1 MGTVTKRK
9 YKLKEPYVG
18 VLKVLCVIL
27 GIILVIFLFYRY
39 QINTIK
45 KLGYS
50 EKASN
55 YILFHFKKDY
65 VLQVGE
71 NKTLNAAFES
81 SDYNEKYIDRY
92 KKIKYQKQEHLIKNI
107 NAFIK
112 KKYSN
117 SDISLILSRGSD
129 KDVSDFSKR
138 DRVRYIEEF
147 LVFDFAKLKN
157 YDRYVEYSDLN
168 GDEDEDVV
176 IYVNM
181 DLDKEAYTDAV
192 EEKNYG
198 IDMVVNKHRFLN
210 KKFDPDLVKVS
221 TKYASE
227 AGMLLR
233 KEAMDAYIEMSKA
246 CEKDGLSI
254 VINSAYRSYDDQ
266 IDTQEYYR
274 KWYGD
279 SYVEKYVAK
288 PGYSEHQTGLA
299 IDVGSKKYNTFA
311 SSKEYKWMLD
321 NSYKYGYII
330 RYEKKYEHMTL
341 FRAEPW
347 HYRYV
352 GKKIAK
358 EIHDKDITLEEY
370 YVRYLDK

>member
-1 MGTVTKRK
+1 
-9 YKLKEPYVG
+9 
-18 VLKVLCVIL
+18 
-27 GIILVIFLFYRY
+27 LFYRY

-129 KDVSDFSKR
+129 KDVSEFSKR

-266 IDTQEYYR
+266 IDTQEFYR

-279 SYVEKYVAK
+279 SYVEKYVAA
-288 PGYSEHQTGLA
+288 PGFSEHQTGLA
-299 IDVGSKKYNTFA
+299 IDVASKSNKTFA
-311 SSKEYKWMLD
+311 ASKEYKWMLE

-352 GKKIAK
+352 GKRLAK

-370 YVRYLDK
+370 AVRYLEK

>member
-1 MGTVTKRK
+1 MFSTFEFSYSYISELLT
-9 YKLKEPYVG
+9 LH
-18 VLKVLCVIL
+18 
-27 GIILVIFLFYRY
+27 Y
-39 QINTIK
+39 Q
-45 KLGYS
+45 
-50 EKASN
+50 
-55 YILFHFKKDY
+55 
-65 VLQVGE
+65 
-71 NKTLNAAFES
+71 
-81 SDYNEKYIDRY
+81 
-92 KKIKYQKQEHLIKNI
+92 
-107 NAFIK
+107 
-112 KKYSN
+112 KKYSDN
-117 SDISLILSRGSD
+117 DISLILSHGND
-129 KDVSDFSKR
+129 KDITEFSKK
-138 DRVRYIEEF
+138 DKVRYIEEF
-147 LVFDFAKLKN
+147 FVYDFAKIKN
-157 YDRYVEYSDLN
+157 YDRYVNYSDLN
-168 GDEDEDVV
+168 GDDSEDVV

-233 KEAMDAYIEMSKA
+233 KDALDSYIEMSNA

-254 VINSAYRSYDDQ
+254 IINSAYRSYDDQ
-266 IDTQEYYR
+266 VDIQEYYR

-288 PGYSEHQTGLA
+288 PGFSEHQTGLA
-299 IDVGSKKYNTFA
+299 IDIGSRSTNVFA
-311 SSKEYKWMLD
+311 NSKEYKWMLD

-358 EIHDKDITLEEY
+358 EIHDKNITLEEY
-370 YVRYLDK
+370 AVRYLDK

>member
-9 YKLKEPYVG
+9 YKLKEPYLGILKIVG
-18 VLKVLCVIL
+18 VIL
-27 GIILVIFLFYRY
+27 LILLVIFLFYRY
-39 QINTIK
+39 QINSIK

-81 SDYNEKYIDRY
+81 SDYKEEYLERY
-92 KKIKYQKQEHLIKNI
+92 KKITYQNHKNLIKNI
-107 NAFIK
+107 NTLIK
-112 KKYSN
+112 KKYSDG
-117 SDISLILSRGSD
+117 DINLILSHGSD
-129 KDVSDFSKR
+129 SDVTEFSKR
-138 DRVRYIEEF
+138 DRVRYIDEF
-147 LVFDFAKLKN
+147 LSYDFAKISN
-157 YDRYVEYSDLN
+157 YDRYVNYSDLE

-181 DLDKEAYTDAV
+181 DLDKEPYTDAI

-198 IDMVVNKHRFLN
+198 IDMVVNKHRFLS
-210 KKFDPDLVKVS
+210 KKFNPDLVKVS

-227 AGMLLR
+227 AGMKLR
-233 KEAMDAYIEMSKA
+233 SEAYEAFIKMSKA
-246 CEKDGLSI
+246 CEKDGLGI

-266 IDTQEYYR
+266 VDTQEYYR

-288 PGYSEHQTGLA
+288 PGFSEHQTGLA
-299 IDVGSKKYNTFA
+299 IDVGSRSTNVFA
-311 SSKEYKWMLD
+311 NSKEYQWMLD

-352 GKKIAK
+352 GVNIAKKIH
-358 EIHDKDITLEEY
+358 EEGITLEEY

>member
-9 YKLKEPYVG
+9 YKLKEPYLGILKIVG
-18 VLKVLCVIL
+18 VIL
-27 GIILVIFLFYRY
+27 LILLAIFLFYRY
-39 QINTIK
+39 QINSIK
-45 KLGYS
+45 KIGYS

-81 SDYNEKYIDRY
+81 SDYKEEYLERY
-92 KKIKYQKQEHLIKNI
+92 KKITYQNHKNLIKNI
-107 NAFIK
+107 NTLIK
-112 KKYSN
+112 KKYSDG
-117 SDISLILSRGSD
+117 DINLILSHGSD
-129 KDVSDFSKR
+129 SDVTEFGKR
-138 DRVRYIEEF
+138 DRVRYIDEF
-147 LVFDFAKLKN
+147 LSYDFAKISN
-157 YDRYVEYSDLN
+157 YDRYVNYSDLE

-181 DLDKEAYTDAV
+181 DLDKEPYTDAI

-198 IDMVVNKHRFLN
+198 IDMVVNKHRFLS
-210 KKFDPDLVKVS
+210 KKFNPDLVKVS

-227 AGMLLR
+227 AGMKLR
-233 KEAMDAYIEMSKA
+233 SEAYEAFIKMSKA
-246 CEKDGLSI
+246 CEKDGLGI

-266 IDTQEYYR
+266 VDTQEYYR

-288 PGYSEHQTGLA
+288 PGFSEHQTGLA
-299 IDVGSKKYNTFA
+299 IDVGSRSTNVFA
-311 SSKEYKWMLD
+311 NSKEYQWMLD

-352 GKKIAK
+352 GVDIAKKIH
-358 EIHDKDITLEEY
+358 EEGITLEEY

>member
-9 YKLKEPYVG
+9 YKLKEPYLGILKIVG
-18 VLKVLCVIL
+18 VIL
-27 GIILVIFLFYRY
+27 LILLVIFLFYRY
-39 QINTIK
+39 QINSIK
-45 KLGYS
+45 KIGYS

-81 SDYNEKYIDRY
+81 SDYKEEYLERY
-92 KKIKYQKQEHLIKNI
+92 KKITYQNHKNLIKNI
-107 NAFIK
+107 NTLIK
-112 KKYSN
+112 KKYSDG
-117 SDISLILSRGSD
+117 DINLILSHGSD
-129 KDVSDFSKR
+129 SDVTEFSKR
-138 DRVRYIEEF
+138 DRVRYIDEF
-147 LVFDFAKLKN
+147 LSYDFAKISN
-157 YDRYVEYSDLN
+157 YDRYVNYSDLE

-181 DLDKEAYTDAV
+181 DLDKEPYTDAI

-198 IDMVVNKHRFLN
+198 IDMVVNKHRFLS
-210 KKFDPDLVKVS
+210 KKFNPDLVKVS

-227 AGMLLR
+227 AGMKLR
-233 KEAMDAYIEMSKA
+233 SEAYEAFIKMSKA
-246 CEKDGLSI
+246 CEKDGLGI

-266 IDTQEYYR
+266 VDTQEYYR

-288 PGYSEHQTGLA
+288 PGFSEHQTGLA
-299 IDVGSKKYNTFA
+299 IDVGSRSTNVFA
-311 SSKEYKWMLD
+311 NSKEYQWMLD

-352 GKKIAK
+352 GVDIAKKIH
-358 EIHDKDITLEEY
+358 EEGITLEEY

>member
-81 SDYNEKYIDRY
+81 SYYNEKYIDRY

>member
-266 IDTQEYYR
+266 VDMSNLYLRT
-274 KWYGD
+274 YGQ
-279 SYVEKYVAK
+279 SYVDKYVAK

-299 IDVGSKKYNTFA
+299 FDIGSKSVNVFA
-311 SSKEYKWMLD
+311 NSKEYKWMLD
-321 NSYKYGYII
+321 NSYKYGFIL
-330 RYEKKYEHMTL
+330 RFTKAYEDITG
-341 FRAEPW
+341 FRNEPW

-352 GKKIAK
+352 GKEAAK
-358 EIHDKDITLEEY
+358 EIYDKDMTLEEY
-370 YVRYLDK
+370 YVKYLDK

>member
-9 YKLKEPYVG
+9 YKLKTPYIG
-18 VLKVLCVIL
+18 ALKIL
-27 GIILVIFLFYRY
+27 GIVVLIIFGIFIVYRY
-39 QINTIK
+39 QINSIK
-45 KLGYS
+45 RYGYS

-55 YILFHFKKDY
+55 YILFNFKKSY
-65 VLQVGE
+65 IQEVGE

-81 SDYNEKYIDRY
+81 NDYKEKNLTRY
-92 KKIKYQKQEHLIKNI
+92 KKIKYQNHKHLIKNI
-107 NAFIK
+107 NTLIK
-112 KKYSN
+112 KGYSN
-117 SDISLILSRGSD
+117 SDINLILSHGSD
-129 KDVSDFSKR
+129 SDVTKFSKR
-138 DRVRYIEEF
+138 DKVRYIEEY
-147 LVFDFAKLKN
+147 LNYDFAKIKN

-168 GDEDEDVV
+168 GDTEEDVV

-181 DLDKEAYTDAV
+181 DLDKEAYTSAI

-210 KKFDPDLVKVS
+210 KKYSPNLVKING
-221 TKYASE
+221 KYASE
-227 AGMLLR
+227 EGMLLR
-233 KEAMDAYIEMSKA
+233 KEAYDAFIEMSKA
-246 CEKDGLSI
+246 CEKDGLGI
-254 VINSAYRSYDDQ
+254 YINSAYRSYDDQ
-266 IDTQEYYR
+266 VETQEFYR

-279 SYVEKYVAK
+279 SYVEKYVSK
-288 PGYSEHQTGLA
+288 PGFSEHQTGLA
-299 IDVGSKKYNTFA
+299 IDVASKTNKTFA
-311 SSKEYKWMLD
+311 SSKEYKWMLE

-352 GKKIAK
+352 GKKLAK

>member
-9 YKLKEPYVG
+9 YKLKAPYIG
-18 VLKVLCVIL
+18 VLKIL
-27 GIILVIFLFYRY
+27 GIILLILLCIFIFYRY
-39 QINTIK
+39 QINSIK
-45 KLGYS
+45 RYGYS

-65 VLQVGE
+65 IKEVGE

-81 SDYNEKYIDRY
+81 VYYKEENLSRY
-92 KKIKYQKQEHLIKNI
+92 KKIKYQDQKHLIKNI
-107 NAFIK
+107 NTLIK
-112 KKYSN
+112 KKYN
-117 SDISLILSRGSD
+117 NTDINLILSHGND
-129 KDVSDFSKR
+129 EDVSEFAKR

-147 LVFDFAKLKN
+147 FNYDFAKIRN

-168 GDEDEDVV
+168 GDDSEDVV

-181 DLDKEAYTDAV
+181 DLDKEEYKDAV

-198 IDMVVNKHRFLN
+198 IDMIVNKHRFLN
-210 KKFDPDLVKVS
+210 KKYNPDLVKVNA
-221 TKYASE
+221 KYASE
-227 AGMLLR
+227 EGMLLR
-233 KEAMDAYIEMSKA
+233 KEALDAFIEMSKA
-246 CEKDGLSI
+246 CDKDGLGI
-254 VINSAYRSYDDQ
+254 YINSAYRSYDDQ
-266 IDTQEYYR
+266 IDTMEFYR

-279 SYVEKYVAK
+279 SYVDKYIAK
-288 PGYSEHQTGLA
+288 AGYSEHQTGLA
-299 IDVGSKKYNTFA
+299 IDVASKSNKTFA
-311 SSKEYKWMLD
+311 NSKEYKWMLE

-358 EIHDKDITLEEY
+358 EIHEKGITLEEY
-370 YVRYLDK
+370 HVRYLDK

>member
-117 SDISLILSRGSD
+117 SDISLIL
-129 KDVSDFSKR
+129 
-138 DRVRYIEEF
+138 
-147 LVFDFAKLKN
+147 
-157 YDRYVEYSDLN
+157 
-168 GDEDEDVV
+168 
-176 IYVNM
+176 
-181 DLDKEAYTDAV
+181 
-192 EEKNYG
+192 
-198 IDMVVNKHRFLN
+198 
-210 KKFDPDLVKVS
+210 
-221 TKYASE
+221 
-227 AGMLLR
+227 
-233 KEAMDAYIEMSKA
+233 
-246 CEKDGLSI
+246 
-254 VINSAYRSYDDQ
+254 
-266 IDTQEYYR
+266 
-274 KWYGD
+274 
-279 SYVEKYVAK
+279 
-288 PGYSEHQTGLA
+288 
-299 IDVGSKKYNTFA
+299 
-311 SSKEYKWMLD
+311 
-321 NSYKYGYII
+321 
-330 RYEKKYEHMTL
+330 
-341 FRAEPW
+341 
-347 HYRYV
+347 
-352 GKKIAK
+352 
-358 EIHDKDITLEEY
+358 
-370 YVRYLDK
+370 